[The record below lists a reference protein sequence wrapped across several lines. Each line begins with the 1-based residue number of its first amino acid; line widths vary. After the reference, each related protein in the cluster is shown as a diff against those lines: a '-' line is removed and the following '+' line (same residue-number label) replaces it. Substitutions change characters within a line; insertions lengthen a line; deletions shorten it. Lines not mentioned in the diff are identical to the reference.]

1 MSLLKRGGDW
11 QVHPQGLYI
20 GKPIELKPTKNQWG
34 DRIRWIFE
42 TNKKGE
48 DGQPLKVS
56 ITSGYSGLGN
66 EKAWLERIL
75 AAFGFDTSEAYWTS
89 FGDLSGFDFLISEG
103 HRLGLEVKHF
113 DKEDGT
119 VGDYVAEVMTLDAL
133 EKRKA
138 ELRASLDEGD
148 SAPRLAS
155 NGNGHG
161 PAPSQT
167 ARPGFAGT
175 GPAKMRPVAAGSG
188 APHPA
193 DVAASD
199 PFADE

>member
-56 ITSGYSGLGN
+56 ITSGYTGLGN

-89 FGDLSGFDFLISEG
+89 FSDLSGFDFLINEG
-103 HRLGLEVKHF
+103 HSLGLEVKHF

-138 ELRASLDEGD
+138 ELRASLDDDGN
-148 SAPRLAS
+148 APPARVTTP
-155 NGNGHG
+155 NGNGHAKPNG
-161 PAPSQT
+161 PAT
-167 ARPGFAGT
+167 RPG
-175 GPAKMRPVAAGSG
+175 GPARVPVAAGSHDG
-188 APHPA
+188 PPHPA
-193 DVAASD
+193 DASD
-199 PFADE
+199 PFTDE